1 MKRKLFST
9 IVLVGIMNV
18 AVGFAACENQKK
30 AVTETTATAEQF
42 ESDSRF
48 ASIDT
53 LAVYMLDR
61 QREIIKTENLVDFY
75 QSVSSAMKSYWYIN
89 HKDDDKNNVTK
100 TVCHDLTVLADSL
113 SDGSTWD
120 MTQSGEIRGAISRYL
135 TAQNYFDSHQQ
146 NPLYQKEMNAWIEL
160 ENKLLDFYGG
170 LTQVANWSGS
180 IVNVIQGG
188 NISAV
193 ADARWQDY
201 SQLIQGGKFASCEL
215 SINDAR
221 TELIQEINDAKSLE
235 DGLVDEED
243 YRNTLNDMRK
253 AGDELIPLLDKWLE
267 TRAKLSE
274 SEGIPEAHTAHVI
287 EFMAQRIQVLIEG

>member
-42 ESDSRF
+42 EPDSRF

-61 QREIIKTENLVDFY
+61 QREIIENENLTDFY

>member
-75 QSVSSAMKSYWYIN
+75 QSVSSAMTSYWYIN

>member
-1 MKRKLFST
+1 MKTKLFST
-9 IVLVGIMNV
+9 LVLVGIMNV

-30 AVTETTATAEQF
+30 AVTETATTTEQF
-42 ESDSRF
+42 EPESRF

-53 LAVYMLDR
+53 LVTYMLDR
-61 QREIIKTENLVDFY
+61 QREIIENENLVDFY
-75 QSVSSAMKSYWYIN
+75 QSVSSAMTSYWYIN
-89 HKDDDKNNVTK
+89 HKDDGKDNVTE

-113 SDGSTWD
+113 SGGSTWD
-120 MTQSGEIRGAISRYL
+120 MTQSGEIRGVISRYL
-135 TAQNYFDSHQQ
+135 SAQNYFDNHQQ
-146 NPLYQKEMNAWIEL
+146 NPLYQKEMNAWLEL
-160 ENKLLDFYGG
+160 ENKLLDFYGN
-170 LTQVANWSGS
+170 LTQVANWGGS
-180 IVNVIQGG
+180 IVNVIHGG

-201 SQLIQGGKFASCEL
+201 SQLVQGGKFASCEM

-235 DGLVDEED
+235 DDLVDEED

-253 AGDELIPLLDKWLE
+253 SGDELIPLLDKWLE

-287 EFMAQRIQVLIEG
+287 EFLAQRIQVLVEG

>member
-1 MKRKLFST
+1 MNKLIFGALLC
-9 IVLVGIMNV
+9 VLSVFPSCGN
-18 AVGFAACENQKK
+18 KDK
-30 AVTETTATAEQF
+30 AVNDTPALETAEQF
-42 ESDSRF
+42 ETDSRF

-53 LAVYMLDR
+53 LVVYMLDR

-75 QSVSSAMKSYWYIN
+75 QSVSSAMTSYWYIN
-89 HKDDDKNNVTK
+89 HKDDDKNNVTE

-135 TAQNYFDSHQQ
+135 TAQNYFESHQQ
-146 NPLYQKEMNAWIEL
+146 NPLYQKEMSAWIEL
-160 ENKLLDFYGG
+160 ENKLLDFYGN
-170 LTQVANWSGS
+170 LTQVANWGGS
-180 IVNVIQGG
+180 IVNVIHGG

-201 SQLIQGGKFASCEL
+201 GQLVQGGKFASCEL

-243 YRNTLNDMRK
+243 YRKTLNDMRK
-253 AGDELIPLLDKWLE
+253 SGDELIPLLDKWLE
-267 TRAKLSE
+267 ARAKLSA

-287 EFMAQRIQVLIEG
+287 EFMARRIQELIEG

>member
-61 QREIIKTENLVDFY
+61 QREIIENENLTDFY

-89 HKDDDKNNVTK
+89 HKDDDKNNVTE

-135 TAQNYFDSHQQ
+135 TAQNYFEGHQQ
-146 NPLYQKEMNAWIEL
+146 NPLYQKEMSAWIEL

-170 LTQVANWSGS
+170 LTQVANWGGS
-180 IVNVIQGG
+180 IVNVIHGG

-201 SQLIQGGKFASCEL
+201 SQLMQGGKFASCEL
-215 SINDAR
+215 SINDAH
-221 TELIQEINDAKSLE
+221 TELIQEINDAKE
-235 DGLVDEED
+235 RIWKARGL
-243 YRNTLNDMRK
+243 
-253 AGDELIPLLDKWLE
+253 
-267 TRAKLSE
+267 
-274 SEGIPEAHTAHVI
+274 
-287 EFMAQRIQVLIEG
+287 

>member
-18 AVGFAACENQKK
+18 AVGFAACDNQKK

-75 QSVSSAMKSYWYIN
+75 QSVSSAMTSYWYIN

-180 IVNVIQGG
+180 IVNVIHGG

>member
-1 MKRKLFST
+1 MKTKLFST
-9 IVLVGIMNV
+9 LVLVGIMNV

-30 AVTETTATAEQF
+30 AVTETATTNEQF
-42 ESDSRF
+42 EPESRF

-53 LAVYMLDR
+53 LVTYMLDQ
-61 QREIIKTENLVDFY
+61 QREIIENENLVDFY
-75 QSVSSAMKSYWYIN
+75 QSVSSAMTSYCYIN
-89 HKDDDKNNVTK
+89 HKDDDKNNVTE
-100 TVCHDLTVLADSL
+100 TVCRDLTVLADSL
-113 SDGSTWD
+113 SGGSTWD
-120 MTQSGEIRGAISRYL
+120 MTQSGEIRGVISRYL
-135 TAQNYFDSHQQ
+135 TAQNYFDNHQQ
-146 NPLYQKEMNAWIEL
+146 NPLYQKEMNAWLEL
-160 ENKLLDFYGG
+160 ENKLLDFYGN
-170 LTQVANWSGS
+170 LTQVANWGGS
-180 IVNVIQGG
+180 IVNVIHGG

-201 SQLIQGGKFASCEL
+201 SQLVQGGKFASCEL

-243 YRNTLNDMRK
+243 YRKTLNDMRK
-253 AGDELIPLLDKWLE
+253 SGDELIPLLDKWLE

-287 EFMAQRIQVLIEG
+287 EFMARRIQELIEG

>member
-1 MKRKLFST
+1 MNKLFFGALLC
-9 IVLVGIMNV
+9 VLSVFPSCGN
-18 AVGFAACENQKK
+18 KDK
-30 AVTETTATAEQF
+30 AVNDTPALETAEQF
-42 ESDSRF
+42 ETDSRF
-48 ASIDT
+48 ATIDT
-53 LAVYMLDR
+53 LVAYMLDQ
-61 QREIIKTENLVDFY
+61 QREIIEKENLVDFY
-75 QSVSSAMKSYWYIN
+75 QSVSSAMTSYWYIN
-89 HKDDDKNNVTK
+89 HKDDGKDNVTE

-135 TAQNYFDSHQQ
+135 TAQNYFESHQQ
-146 NPLYQKEMNAWIEL
+146 NPLYQKEMSAWIEL

-170 LTQVANWSGS
+170 LTQVANWGGS
-180 IVNVIQGG
+180 IVNVIHGG

-201 SQLIQGGKFASCEL
+201 SQLVQGGKFASCEL

-243 YRNTLNDMRK
+243 YRKTLNDMRK
-253 AGDELIPLLDKWLE
+253 SGDELIPLLDKWLE

-274 SEGIPEAHTAHVI
+274 SEGIPKAHTAHVI
-287 EFMAQRIQVLIEG
+287 EFMARRIQELIEG